1 MSYIEIT
8 KIEKNINSD
17 NYFINCYKNL
27 IRTKLFILIEILLNV
42 LQELEVF
49 IRGFKSENITKKNTG
64 LNFISLLTNIFNKL
78 PTFGK
83 LAIIIIIILF
93 NKKKKVQNKSYLYQN

>member
-1 MSYIEIT
+1 MSDIEII
-8 KIEKNINSD
+8 KIDKKINSD

-27 IRTKLFILIEILLNV
+27 IRTKLAHFLFILIEILLNV

-49 IRGFKSENITKKNTG
+49 IRGFKSENISKKNTG

-83 LAIIIIIILF
+83 LGIIIF
-93 NKKKKVQNKSYLYQN
+93 

>member
-1 MSYIEIT
+1 MSDIEII
-8 KIEKNINSD
+8 KIDKKINSD
-17 NYFINCYKNL
+17 NYFINCYKNF
-27 IRTKLFILIEILLNV
+27 IRTKLAHFLFILIEILLNV

-49 IRGFKSENITKKNTG
+49 IRGFKSENISKKNTG

-83 LAIIIIIILF
+83 LAIIIFYISIFEL
-93 NKKKKVQNKSYLYQN
+93 L